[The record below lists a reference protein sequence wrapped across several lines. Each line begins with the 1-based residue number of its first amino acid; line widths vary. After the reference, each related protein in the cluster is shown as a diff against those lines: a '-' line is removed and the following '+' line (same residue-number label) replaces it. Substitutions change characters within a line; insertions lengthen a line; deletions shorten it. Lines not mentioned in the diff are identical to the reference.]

1 MNAPQARQ
9 KVLLSVLRENGAPE
23 TSRRGIHSVPSAP
36 ATTGVAGGGA
46 WGRELPKPAQPIAQ
60 RRVPCVCARRC
71 HRARAQIQH
80 HGDRV
85 PTSPPFRRPEDA
97 PALQA
102 SKSIRAH
109 NRARAV
115 RKRRAIRLPKGGRP
129 IRNREGSRGELVQEC
144 AQRRRGL
151 ALPQTR
157 PPSCLPG
164 RARWP
169 PRAHLGLRRSR
180 KLYRSS
186 ESAPHFCV
194 HITVGA
200 KPSATR

>member
-1 MNAPQARQ
+1 MRRKPGKKCFCPFFAKTAHQKLREGESIQSQAREQ
-9 KVLLSVLRENGAPE
+9 QRVTWEAGHGAKNFRSQLSPLLSEGSHECAP
-23 TSRRGIHSVPSAP
+23 G
-36 ATTGVAGGGA
+36 
-46 WGRELPKPAQPIAQ
+46 LK
-60 RRVPCVCARRC
+60 
-71 HRARAQIQH
+71 
-80 HGDRV
+80 
-85 PTSPPFRRPEDA
+85 
-97 PALQA
+97 A

-109 NRARAV
+109 NRERAV

-169 PRAHLGLRRSR
+169 PQAHLGLRRSR
-180 KLYRSS
+180 MLYRSS